1 MTTKRPKS
9 RDESAEGRPFWLPSD
24 YERMDT
30 KFCAAVLRAI
40 DSGDELC
47 KYTSSSK

>member
-1 MTTKRPKS
+1 MTIKRHKPK
-9 RDESAEGRPFWLPSD
+9 DESAEGRPFWLLSD

-40 DSGDELC
+40 DCGAETC
-47 KYTSSSK
+47 KYTTSGR